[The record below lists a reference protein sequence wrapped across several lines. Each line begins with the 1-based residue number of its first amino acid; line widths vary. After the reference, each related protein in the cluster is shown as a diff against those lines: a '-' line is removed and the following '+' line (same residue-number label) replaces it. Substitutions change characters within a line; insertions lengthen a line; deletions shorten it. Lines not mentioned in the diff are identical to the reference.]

1 MSDISK
7 FQFLDHFTDQQ
18 IPPRHSRDAVS
29 NGHVLKLWRVLRPI
43 IGPRSNWS
51 GIKTRPQH
59 PPVNAVNALTCKMF
73 KPITVLAKE
82 HALFHLTL
90 KTHYEDTFRRHVA
103 PHCLAPHCLVTP
115 HFPVTPHFGAALFGA
130 TLFGDATFSCGATFW
145 RRIVWRH
152 IAWRR
157 HIFLWR
163 HILATHCLV
172 TPHFPVTPHFGAT
185 FFGDTLFGDAT
196 LGGVTLHR
204 WAWSWLEWFRLGV
217 GSAGKNAPGTGCIF
231 GSMVGPHLCRPSKLG
246 WASWHILVLRWAI
259 GKTPNTKC
267 GLWSET
273 IVSGTLLH
281 RFNVFSVFSLYFHYG
296 FTFPLLTFY
305 ASYYST
311 LLVVHFSFHST
322 RLI

>member
-1 MSDISK
+1 MGTLLASIPSRR
-7 FQFLDHFTDQQ
+7 HPVHHGGIFTES
-18 IPPRHSRDAVS
+18 SRE
-29 NGHVLKLWRVLRPI
+29 GELMMWE
-43 IGPRSNWS
+43 
-51 GIKTRPQH
+51 
-59 PPVNAVNALTCKMF
+59 ALTF
-73 KPITVLAKE
+73 TVLAKE

-145 RRIVWRH
+145 RHIVWRH

-157 HIFLWR
+157 HI
-163 HILATHCLV
+163 LAPHCLAPHCLV
-172 TPHFPVTPHFGAT
+172 TPHFPATPHFGAT

-217 GSAGKNAPGTGCIF
+217 GSVGKNAPGTGCIF

-281 RFNVFSVFSLYFHYG
+281 RFTVFFCILTVFSLWFH
-296 FTFPLLTFY
+296 FSVNTTLDILRFVLFY
-305 ASYYST
+305 ASCST
-311 LLVVHFSFHST
+311 LFFSFHASYLT
-322 RLI
+322 TLRLIRPCL

>member
-1 MSDISK
+1 MRS
-7 FQFLDHFTDQQ
+7 FTT
-18 IPPRHSRDAVS
+18 
-29 NGHVLKLWRVLRPI
+29 
-43 IGPRSNWS
+43 
-51 GIKTRPQH
+51 IKH
-59 PPVNAVNALTCKMF
+59 IF
-73 KPITVLAKE
+73 TVLARE

-163 HILATHCLV
+163 HILAPHCLAPHCLV

-196 LGGVTLHR
+196 LRGVTLHR
-204 WAWSWLEWFRLGV
+204 WAWSWLAWFRLGV
-217 GSAGKNAPGTGCIF
+217 GSVGKNAPGTGCIF
-231 GSMVGPHLCRPSKLG
+231 GSMVWLTFAGQVSLDELHDTFWCCGERSAKPQIQNAVYGLKLSFLG
-246 WASWHILVLRWAI
+246 RCCIA
-259 GKTPNTKC
+259 
-267 GLWSET
+267 
-273 IVSGTLLH
+273 
-281 RFNVFSVFSLYFHYG
+281 SLYF
-296 FTFPLLTFY
+296 L
-305 ASYYST
+305 YSHCIFIMVS
-311 LLVVHFSFHST
+311 LFC
-322 RLI
+322 

>member
-1 MSDISK
+1 MLFCLTPFWEMNILWFLCHFHGVGKRARTFPPDAEDTLWRHISK
-7 FQFLDHFTDQQ
+7 TCGATLFGAT
-18 IPPRHSRDAVS
+18 
-29 NGHVLKLWRVLRPI
+29 LWRHIL
-43 IGPRSNWS
+43 
-51 GIKTRPQH
+51 
-59 PPVNAVNALTCKMF
+59 AL
-73 KPITVLAKE
+73 
-82 HALFHLTL
+82 
-90 KTHYEDTFRRHVA
+90 
-103 PHCLAPHCLVTP
+103 HCLAPHCLVTP
-115 HFPVTPHFGAALFGA
+115 HFPVAPHFGAALFGA
-130 TLFGDATFSCGATFW
+130 TLLGDATFSCDATFW
-145 RRIVWRH
+145 RPH
-152 IAWRR
+152 C
-157 HIFLWR
+157 
-163 HILATHCLV
+163 LAPHCLV
-172 TPHFPVTPHFGAT
+172 TPHCPVTPHFGAT

-217 GSAGKNAPGTGCIF
+217 GSVGKNAPGTGCIF

-281 RFNVFSVFSLYFHYG
+281 RFTVFSVFSLYFHYG
-296 FTFPLLTFY
+296 FTFKLIPLLAFY

>member
-1 MSDISK
+1 MAAVLAAVTRRGRKVDVDEEEEEEHPCLKIENLITHGVGKRARTFPPDAEDTLWRHISK
-7 FQFLDHFTDQQ
+7 
-18 IPPRHSRDAVS
+18 
-29 NGHVLKLWRVLRPI
+29 
-43 IGPRSNWS
+43 
-51 GIKTRPQH
+51 
-59 PPVNAVNALTCKMF
+59 TC
-73 KPITVLAKE
+73 
-82 HALFHLTL
+82 
-90 KTHYEDTFRRHVA
+90 
-103 PHCLAPHCLVTP
+103 
-115 HFPVTPHFGAALFGA
+115 GATLFGA
-130 TLFGDATFSCGATFW
+130 TLFGDAAFSCDATFWRCIVWRHIVWWRHISCGATFW

-163 HILATHCLV
+163 HILAPHCLAPHCLV

-217 GSAGKNAPGTGCIF
+217 GSVGKNAPGTGCIF

-246 WASWHILVLRWAI
+246 WASWHILALRWAI

-281 RFNVFSVFSLYFHYG
+281 RFTVFSVFSLYFHYG
-296 FTFPLLTFY
+296 FTFLLIPLLTFY

>member
-1 MSDISK
+1 MS
-7 FQFLDHFTDQQ
+7 
-18 IPPRHSRDAVS
+18 
-29 NGHVLKLWRVLRPI
+29 
-43 IGPRSNWS
+43 
-51 GIKTRPQH
+51 
-59 PPVNAVNALTCKMF
+59 
-73 KPITVLAKE
+73 TVLAKE

-90 KTHYEDTFRRHVA
+90 KTHCEDTFRRHVA

-130 TLFGDATFSCGATFW
+130 TLFGDATFSCDATFW

-152 IAWRR
+152 IVWRR

-163 HILATHCLV
+163 HILAPHCLAPHCLV

-196 LGGVTLHR
+196 FGGVTLHR
-204 WAWSWLEWFRLGV
+204 WAWSWLEWFRLGI
-217 GSAGKNAPGTGCIF
+217 GSGGKNAPGTGCIF

-246 WASWHILVLRWAI
+246 WASWHILALRWAI

-281 RFNVFSVFSLYFHYG
+281 RFTVFSVFSLYFHYG
-296 FTFPLLTFY
+296 FTFLFIPHLTFY

-311 LLVVHFSFHST
+311 LLVVQFSFHST
-322 RLI
+322 RLISQPFV